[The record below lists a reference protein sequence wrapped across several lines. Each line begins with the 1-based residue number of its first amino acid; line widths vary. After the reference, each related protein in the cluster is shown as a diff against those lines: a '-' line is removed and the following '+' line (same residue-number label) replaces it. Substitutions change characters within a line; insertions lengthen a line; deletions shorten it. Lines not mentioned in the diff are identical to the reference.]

1 MSLFRPQIPP
11 KEPTHAGDSRE
22 TLKPD
27 RTDVLA
33 LIIAAFQVLAP
44 YVLLLVGGVVVI
56 AVILLNVWK

>member
-11 KEPTHAGDSRE
+11 KEPTRTGDSRE

-27 RTDVLA
+27 RTDILA
-33 LIIAAFQVLAP
+33 MIIAAFQVLAP